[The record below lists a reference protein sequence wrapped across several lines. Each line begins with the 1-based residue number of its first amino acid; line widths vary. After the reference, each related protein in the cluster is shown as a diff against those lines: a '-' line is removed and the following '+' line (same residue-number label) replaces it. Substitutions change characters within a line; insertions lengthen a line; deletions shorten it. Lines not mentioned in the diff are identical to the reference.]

1 LNFLPYFL
9 KSSVVFATFRLF
21 FFFLLLLPFCF
32 FDRDVLFIAENVGL
46 NAELHVFLS
55 SVSLAGN
62 VKKLKVAVLD
72 MYISMRNLKQ
82 SKRELRQEKVDIVS
96 LDIAKSLVPDNRQL
110 SDDDRDSNDQDS
122 GDHNAGE

>member
-21 FFFLLLLPFCF
+21 FFFLLLLLFCF

>member
-1 LNFLPYFL
+1 M
-9 KSSVVFATFRLF
+9 
-21 FFFLLLLPFCF
+21 
-32 FDRDVLFIAENVGL
+32 GL